1 MHIRIG
7 IKAGMNRIL
16 TVACFVSAVFL
27 AGPVNAGQGP
37 PFDLKALPL
46 DDDSLQALDK
56 RHLRLAHRV
65 STMCRHNMSVTGQG
79 FASGSS
85 PIPLSGCMISMLDQ
99 LVAGENDPALSAY
112 HHVMAPARRYDE
124 NRNTGYWRTVK
135 RQREI
140 GSPIPGV
147 GKPE

>member
-1 MHIRIG
+1 
-7 IKAGMNRIL
+7 MNRIL
-16 TVACFVSAVFL
+16 FAACFVMAVIL
-27 AGPVNAGQGP
+27 TLPASAGQEP
-37 PFDLKALPL
+37 PFDLKALPM
-46 DDDSLQALDK
+46 DDESLKALDK
-56 RHLRLAHRV
+56 RHLRLTHRV

-112 HHVMAPARRYDE
+112 HHVMTPSRRYNE
-124 NRNTGYWRTVK
+124 NRDTSYWRTVK
-135 RQREI
+135 KQREA
-140 GSPIPGV
+140 GSPIPGF